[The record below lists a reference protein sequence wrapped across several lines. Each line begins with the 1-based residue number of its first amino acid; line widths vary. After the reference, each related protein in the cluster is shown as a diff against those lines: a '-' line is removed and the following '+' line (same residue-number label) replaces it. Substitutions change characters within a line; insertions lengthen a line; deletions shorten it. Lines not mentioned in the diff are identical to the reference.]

1 MDGRLSKNAEGR
13 GKRRES
19 LCNTNLSLS
28 RPGYW
33 NLLRHIFE
41 CLEIYSGDIALL
53 ESLGI
58 YVTIYNPERRLFP
71 FISGRRVRARAR
83 MRYRKYAKLREFG
96 IRLSSGDEALVVPRA
111 YPARCRCIVDYRAL
125 LCAILT
131 LNTYVSRL
139 QHSCPP
145 RIFYYRRWNVF
156 RWPAQEFAYRWETS
170 GVIRSFRQSA
180 RTFIWIPS
188 VKEEGSRLKLRLI
201 PSTLPRSLV
210 TAALCRC
217 LVLFQ

>member
-33 NLLRHIFE
+33 NLFRHIFE

-58 YVTIYNPERRLFP
+58 CVTIYNPERRLFP
-71 FISGRRVRARAR
+71 FMSGRRVRAYAWDIEN
-83 MRYRKYAKLREFG
+83 MRNLGNSEFVCRPETT
-96 IRLSSGDEALVVPRA
+96 RLLFR
-111 YPARCRCIVDYRAL
+111 ARCRCIADYCNR
-125 LCAILT
+125 CVILAR
-131 LNTYVSRL
+131 NTYTSRS
-139 QHSCPP
+139 QHSSCPR
-145 RIFYYRRWNVF
+145 RIFDYRRWNIF
-156 RWPAQEFAYRWETS
+156 RWPVQGFAYRWETS

-201 PSTLPRSLV
+201 PSTLPRPLV

-217 LVLFQ
+217 LVLFH